1 MAPSS
6 GGYFLWMK
14 IVNGMSKVG
23 KMEGYLKERV
33 KLQKFEA
40 VEMEFLGDMRIYK
53 ESELSGYLKE
63 KSDRGEISK
72 KRIRRVL
79 AEYPKPIS
87 PCRQLYLLS
96 QNRCK
101 MVRSRRTRKVLR
113 GRGPWPRLDTI
124 LNYKRDPSHS
134 TNEHVDH
141 VANIFKRFEEEYIL
155 ESNRKNHILQMSL
168 TEPDKKVLENI
179 WESIQE
185 GPHGFTNRSF
195 DDLVAIFK
203 EHWEKCFVKNAI
215 R

>member
-23 KMEGYLKERV
+23 KMEGYLKER
-33 KLQKFEA
+33 
-40 VEMEFLGDMRIYK
+40 
-53 ESELSGYLKE
+53 
-63 KSDRGEISK
+63 
-72 KRIRRVL
+72 
-79 AEYPKPIS
+79 
-87 PCRQLYLLS
+87 
-96 QNRCK
+96 CK
-101 MVRSRRTRKVLR
+101 MVRLRRTRKVLR

-124 LNYKRDPSHS
+124 LNYKRDPSHF

-141 VANIFKRFEEEYIL
+141 VANMFKRFEEEYIL
-155 ESNRKNHILQMSL
+155 ESNCRKHILQMSL
-168 TEPDKKVLENI
+168 TEPEKKVLENI

-203 EHWEKCFVKNAI
+203 EHWEKCFVKNVI